1 MEPRITTF
9 AERLKEAMRLR
20 GLTARELS
28 ELSGIGESDI
38 SRYRNAK
45 YEAAQDNL
53 LKLSEVL
60 GVSIPWLMGYDVPMA
75 PTPRIPAD
83 DARDRIKEEYNG
95 LYKLLNKATPEQIDV
110 VENLLKAMIPD
121 DSDDFGA

>member
-60 GVSIPWLMGYDVPMA
+60 GVSIP
-75 PTPRIPAD
+75 
-83 DARDRIKEEYNG
+83 
-95 LYKLLNKATPEQIDV
+95 
-110 VENLLKAMIPD
+110 
-121 DSDDFGA
+121 

>member
-1 MEPRITTF
+1 MEPRVTTF
-9 AERLKEAMRLR
+9 AERLKEAMQLR
-20 GLTARELS
+20 ELTARELS

-53 LKLSEVL
+53 LKLSEIL
-60 GVSIPWLMGYDVPMA
+60 GVSIPWLMGYDVPMT
-75 PTPRIPAD
+75 PVPRIPAD
-83 DARDRIKEEYNG
+83 EARDRIKDEYTG
-95 LYKLLNKATPEQIDV
+95 LYELLDKATPEQIAA

-121 DSDDFGA
+121 DSDDWGA